1 MTKYKELKLKLSDLT
16 SIIQNVVVLI
26 TLVKNCLN
34 INCQNFKSRNSNR
47 LNPICHVTVIF
58 NILLKTTI

>member
-26 TLVKNCLN
+26 TLVKNC
-34 INCQNFKSRNSNR
+34 QNFKSRNSNR